1 MAIKFNDPIQYD
13 ASDYTYD
20 GSAVTS
26 IAINGIHGHSF
37 ASGTEELIVVWN
49 NHPVIRRSSAWVHQ
63 PVTLT
68 TNTDCYMDSFL
79 GGVFLVNGTDSN
91 YFYSGSETW
100 STTTNLNN
108 SPVAKFVKEH
118 KTRVYLYNVSLGGA
132 ISKPS
137 WVWYSDFPKN
147 GAITWGIEYGTN
159 LSQSIGSAV
168 VTSAGATFITNNIKA
183 GDPFVIT
190 TGTNTGEYTVLTVDS
205 ETQITLT
212 TSNLDSASNST
223 YWVGGN
229 YFEVATEDGDSGMQ
243 LAETSD
249 ELFCFKK
256 NSLWRF
262 NSISKTLRR
271 VKTAP
276 GTTSSRSVVESGGYV
291 YWFHPSGIYRTQG
304 DQEQLISNSIEDIIE
319 GVNSDYLDN
328 VCGWRDEIEGT
339 VNMFLGNVTLR
350 DGDMIT
356 NCVAVFDENS
366 ETMTTQSLDTT
377 IKVATNWLETNV
389 PKIYAGDTTSTV
401 YQLGTGTDYNGS
413 AIPFETILKPIF
425 PAGSEAIVNF
435 RRLRSY
441 IYNGPNVQ
449 IYYKLLYKPTKR
461 IDVWTS
467 DEDWKPMKGR
477 QLSDRAEWIFPDNA
491 RASGVQLKL
500 IESSTDESFL
510 TEKLVL
516 YYANATN
523 R

>member
-1 MAIKFNDPIQYD
+1 MAILYNSPIEYD
-13 ASDYTYD
+13 ASDTTYD

-37 ASGTEELIVVWN
+37 TSGTEELIVIWN
-49 NHPVIRRSSAWVHQ
+49 NHPVVRRSGAWVHQ

-79 GGVFLVNGTDSN
+79 DGVFLVNYIDPN

-108 SPVAKFVKEH
+108 SPQAQFVKEH
-118 KTRVYLYNVSLGGA
+118 KTRVYLYKVKLGGA

-147 GAITWGIEYGTN
+147 GEITWGIEYGTN
-159 LSQSIGSAV
+159 LEQTSASAV
-168 VTSAGATFITNNIKA
+168 VTSAGATFRTNNVKV

-190 TGTNTGEYTVLTVDS
+190 TGTNAGEYTVLTVDS

-212 TSNLDSASNST
+212 ATLSNTASNST
-223 YWVGGN
+223 YWTGGN
-229 YFEVATEDGDSGMQ
+229 YFEVSTEDGDSGMG

-262 NSISKTLRR
+262 NSVSKTLRK

-276 GTTSSRSVVESGGYV
+276 GTTSSRSIVESGGYV

-304 DQEQLISNSIEDIIE
+304 DQEQLISNSIEDVIE
-319 GVNSDYLDN
+319 GVDSDYLDN
-328 VCGWRDEIEGT
+328 ICGWRDEVKGT
-339 VNMFLGNVTLR
+339 VNMFLGSVTLR
-350 DGDMIT
+350 DGEIIN
-356 NCVAVFDENS
+356 NCVASFDENS
-366 ETMTTQSLDTT
+366 EVMSIHSLNTL

-401 YQLGTGTDYNGS
+401 YQLGTGTDYNGT
-413 AIPFETILKPIF
+413 AIPFSVVLKSIY

-435 RRLRSY
+435 RRLRAY
-441 IYNGPNVQ
+441 IENGPDVQ
-449 IYYKLLYKPTKR
+449 IYYQLLYKPTR
-461 IDVWTS
+461 RVDVWTS
-467 DEDWKPMKGR
+467 DNDWKPLRGR
-477 QLSDRAEWIFPDNA
+477 QLSDRAEWLFPDNA
-491 RASGVQLKL
+491 RASGVRLKI
-500 IESSTDESFL
+500 IESSTNESFL
-510 TEKLVL
+510 IDKLVL
-516 YYANATN
+516 YYANPTN